1 MTYQQ
6 HNDAAG
12 GHNEQMA
19 NCDNALSTGCV
30 PLNVLDLQSIEDLQ
44 RRDGVNDRQSI
55 IRFFCY
61 WILI

>member
-1 MTYQQ
+1 MTLRVGTM
-6 HNDAAG
+6 NKWRI
-12 GHNEQMA
+12 
-19 NCDNALSTGCV
+19 DNALSTGCV